1 MGEAQYMGKGK
12 NETIMGDVQVM
23 RQVEIEVDQG
33 HGQWDV

>member
-12 NETIMGDVQVM
+12 NETVGDVQVM